1 MTAPLAPV
9 AGPGRREEV
18 LGRSA
23 EGTSVIEVQEG
34 GDVLYEYRLGAV
46 VLASALTLHA
56 LVEALRAAAAAAP
69 AAADE
74 GCGSA

>member
-1 MTAPLAPV
+1 MTAHLAPV
-9 AGPGRREEV
+9 AGRPERREEV

-46 VLASALTLHA
+46 VLASAMTLHA
-56 LVEALRAAAAAAP
+56 LVQVLRAGT
-69 AAADE
+69 AAAD
-74 GCGSA
+74 GASGAS